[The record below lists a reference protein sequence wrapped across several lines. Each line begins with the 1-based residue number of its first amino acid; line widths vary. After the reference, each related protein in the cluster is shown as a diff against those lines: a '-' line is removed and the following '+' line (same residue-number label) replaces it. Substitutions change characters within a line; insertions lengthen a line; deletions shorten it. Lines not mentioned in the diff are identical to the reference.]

1 MYPLPEQ
8 VMIGKP
14 STAASIISS
23 CDEDN
28 NSGVGNYDADDKG
41 TGLTMTMAV
50 ILVSPTV
57 SSSGTSVTW
66 LGTSMP
72 CTQTSLSTVKVT
84 EQSRMEVF
92 RQWGSC
98 IMRGVMRS

>member
-1 MYPLPEQ
+1 
-8 VMIGKP
+8 
-14 STAASIISS
+14 
-23 CDEDN
+23 
-28 NSGVGNYDADDKG
+28 
-41 TGLTMTMAV
+41 MTMGV
-50 ILVSPTV
+50 IFVVFPTV

-66 LGTSMP
+66 DGTSRP
-72 CTQTSLSTVKVT
+72 CTHTSLSTVKVT